1 MKILFIAEFRHYRDW
16 IGKSYFDLINYV
28 AANNIKNQIKI
39 VYSDVEINNF
49 IVEIN
54 EFHPELI
61 VFFQTDR
68 FYETSRFSFLFGL
81 NIPIAT
87 VGLDYFYP
95 SRVLSCQ
102 LMNRVDSM
110 IHFSKNS
117 SIEKYYS
124 KVLPNK
130 YITSFK
136 SRYINIDRFKDYQLE
151 KKYDILIYGTR
162 NYNSNYKIEKLES
175 IQNFLYKYE
184 EAHNIQHNLNYNI
197 NFYSLRSK
205 LEQIIIK
212 NQDKYRCKILPEK
225 CIYDAVYANE
235 DLSKLINESYIT
247 VACSSIAN
255 ILFHKYLEISASKS
269 VILGDIPTDYEELL
283 KGNIIEVNYFM
294 NEDEIIEKIDN
305 ALANKGEL
313 NDMAERLYDKI
324 HKEHNYDVAIEDFNE
339 VFDNIVKNK

>member
-1 MKILFIAEFRHYRDW
+1 MFQQK
-16 IGKSYFDLINYV
+16 KYFDLINYV

-255 ILFHKYLEISASKS
+255 M
-269 VILGDIPTDYEELL
+269 D
-283 KGNIIEVNYFM
+283 
-294 NEDEIIEKIDN
+294 DN
-305 ALANKGEL
+305 
-313 NDMAERLYDKI
+313 
-324 HKEHNYDVAIEDFNE
+324 
-339 VFDNIVKNK
+339 